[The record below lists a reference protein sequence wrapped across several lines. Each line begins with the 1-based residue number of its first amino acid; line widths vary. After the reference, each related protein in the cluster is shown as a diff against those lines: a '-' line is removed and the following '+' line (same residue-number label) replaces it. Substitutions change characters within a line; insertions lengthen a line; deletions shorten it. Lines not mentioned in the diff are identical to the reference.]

1 MGGFTEV
8 VVRGNPEL
16 SSFIDGAG
24 VGDDLRE
31 KPEKAVV
38 LENSLDEESVCVAHD
53 LQLASGEED
62 RKDIFR
68 WKM

>member
-8 VVRGNPEL
+8 VVRGNPEI

-31 KPEKAVV
+31 KSEKAVV
-38 LENSLDEESVCVAHD
+38 LENSLDEERVRVAHD

>member
-31 KPEKAVV
+31 KPEKVVV
-38 LENSLDEESVCVAHD
+38 LENSLDEERVRVD

>member
-1 MGGFTEV
+1 MGGFAEV

-24 VGDDLRE
+24 IGDDLRE
-31 KPEKAVV
+31 VPEKVVV
-38 LENSLDEESVCVAHD
+38 LENSHDEEHVSVAHD

-68 WKM
+68 